1 MTDLSIDASVSVGGL
16 NADDGAAS
24 GRALL
29 DLGTV
34 GGAVVEDGLV
44 VVDIGD
50 EDDDDGRR
58 RVRRRRRSRRRRRW
72 PSRSVRTRPLTKQ

>member
-1 MTDLSIDASVSVGGL
+1 VTDLSIDASVSVGGL

-58 RVRRRRRSRRRRRW
+58 RVRRPVAAAAAGAVVDGRHVQFVHV
-72 PSRSVRTRPLTKQ
+72 P

>member
-58 RVRRRRRSRRRRRW
+58 RVRRPVAPPAGRSGVGG
-72 PSRSVRTRPLTKQ
+72 PPALT

>member
-58 RVRRRRRSRRRRRW
+58 RVRRPVAAAAAGAVVDGRHVQFVHV
-72 PSRSVRTRPLTKQ
+72 P